1 MHISGPDLTKNPE
14 QESQTHVTNDL
25 STLEPPITSD
35 SSLLVLAEESI
46 LVDQVRDGNREAFAQ
61 LVRPQM
67 SKAYRVALR
76 ITGNKEDAEDAIQ
89 QALLKA
95 YAHIDQFHSKSRFST
110 WLLRITIN
118 EALGKL
124 RKQRAE
130 NAHLSYGSHGSS
142 KEGADPAEMIR
153 ASDDAR
159 PEMLYVKQEK
169 QRLLREAIDGL
180 RGTSR
185 AVVWLLGLEERQTK
199 ETARILN
206 LSEAAVKARFLRAR
220 RKLRECLAERM

>member
-1 MHISGPDLTKNPE
+1 MISN
-14 QESQTHVTNDL
+14 L
-25 STLEPPITSD
+25 SALKAPIASD
-35 SSLLVLAEESI
+35 NNLRVLAEESI
-46 LVDQVRDGNREAFAQ
+46 LVDQVRDGDREAFGR

-76 ITGNKEDAEDAIQ
+76 ITGNREDAEDAFQ

-130 NAHLSYGSHGSS
+130 NAHLSYGGNSEDGV
-142 KEGADPAEMIR
+142 DPAEMIR
-153 ASDDAR
+153 ASDDTR
-159 PEMLYVKQEK
+159 PETLYGQQEK
-169 QRLLREAIDGL
+169 QRILREAIDGL

-185 AVVWLLGLEERQTK
+185 AVVCLLGLEERQTK
-199 ETARILN
+199 ETARILH

-220 RKLRECLAERM
+220 RKLRACLAERM

>member
-1 MHISGPDLTKNPE
+1 MM
-14 QESQTHVTNDL
+14 NDL
-25 STLEPPITSD
+25 STLEAPTAGD
-35 SSLLVLAEESI
+35 SSPLIYAEESI
-46 LVDQVRDGNREAFAQ
+46 LVDQARDGDAEAFEQ
-61 LVRPQM
+61 LVQPQM

-76 ITGNKEDAEDAIQ
+76 ITGNREDAEDAIQ
-89 QALLKA
+89 QAMLKA

-130 NAHLSYGSHGSS
+130 NAHLSYGSVA
-142 KEGADPAEMIR
+142 EDGADPVEMIR
-153 ASDDAR
+153 AKDDAR

-169 QRLLREAIDGL
+169 QRLLWEAIDGL

-220 RKLRECLAERM
+220 RKLRECLADRM

>member
-1 MHISGPDLTKNPE
+1 MM
-14 QESQTHVTNDL
+14 NDL
-25 STLEPPITSD
+25 STLEAPIAGD
-35 SSLLVLAEESI
+35 SNPLIHAEESI
-46 LVDQVRDGNREAFAQ
+46 LVDQARDGDAEAFEQ
-61 LVRPQM
+61 LVQPQM

-76 ITGNKEDAEDAIQ
+76 ITGNREDAEDAIQ
-89 QALLKA
+89 QAMLKA

-124 RKQRAE
+124 RKLRAE
-130 NAHLSYGSHGSS
+130 NAHLSHGSVA
-142 KEGADPAEMIR
+142 EDGADPMEMIR
-153 ASDDAR
+153 AKDDAR

-169 QRLLREAIDGL
+169 QRLLWEAIDSL

-185 AVVWLLGLEERQTK
+185 AVVWLLGLEERRTK

-220 RKLRECLAERM
+220 RKLRECLAYRM

>member
-1 MHISGPDLTKNPE
+1 MNEL
-14 QESQTHVTNDL
+14 
-25 STLEPPITSD
+25 
-35 SSLLVLAEESI
+35 SI
-46 LVDQVRDGNREAFAQ
+46 LEAPIANDTNLLILTQEANLVDEARGGNREAFAQ
-61 LVRPQM
+61 LVQPQM

-130 NAHLSYGSHGSS
+130 NAHLTYATSE
-142 KEGADPAEMIR
+142 EGADPAEMIR

-159 PEMLYVKQEK
+159 PEILYVKREK
-169 QRLLREAIDGL
+169 QRRLREAIGNL

-220 RKLRECLAERM
+220 RKLRECLADM

>member
-1 MHISGPDLTKNPE
+1 MN
-14 QESQTHVTNDL
+14 NL
-25 STLEPPITSD
+25 STIEAPILDD
-35 SSLLVLAEESI
+35 SSLLVYAEESI
-46 LVDQVRDGNREAFAQ
+46 LVDQARDGDAKAFEQ
-61 LVRPQM
+61 LVQPQM

-76 ITGNKEDAEDAIQ
+76 ITGNREDAEDAIQ

-130 NAHLSYGSHGSS
+130 NAHLSYGGAS
-142 KEGADPAEMIR
+142 EDGADPMEMIR

-159 PEMLYVKQEK
+159 PETLYVKQEK
-169 QRLLREAIDGL
+169 QKLLWEAISGL

-199 ETARILN
+199 ETARILK

-220 RKLRECLAERM
+220 RKLRECLADRM

>member
-1 MHISGPDLTKNPE
+1 MN
-14 QESQTHVTNDL
+14 NL
-25 STLEPPITSD
+25 STLEAPIAGNTD
-35 SSLLVLAEESI
+35 FLAFTEESI
-46 LVDQVRDGNREAFAQ
+46 LVDQARDGDAEAFEQ
-61 LVRPQM
+61 LVQPQM

-76 ITGNKEDAEDAIQ
+76 ITGNREDAEDAIQ

-130 NAHLSYGSHGSS
+130 TAHVSYSGASEDGS
-142 KEGADPAEMIR
+142 DPIEMIR

-159 PEMLYVKQEK
+159 PEILYVKREK
-169 QRLLREAIDGL
+169 QRLLWEAIAGL

-199 ETARILN
+199 ETAKILN

-220 RKLRECLAERM
+220 RKLRECLVDRM

>member
-1 MHISGPDLTKNPE
+1 M
-14 QESQTHVTNDL
+14 TNDL
-25 STLEPPITSD
+25 SALEAPIGTD
-35 SSLLVLAEESI
+35 SSLLVLAKESI

-61 LVRPQM
+61 LVRPHM
-67 SKAYRVALR
+67 FKAYRVALR

-89 QALLKA
+89 QAMLKA
-95 YAHIDQFHSKSRFST
+95 YAHIDQFQSKSKFST

-130 NAHLSYGSHGSS
+130 NARLSYRTSE
-142 KEGADPAEMIR
+142 EGADPVDMIR

-159 PEMLYVKQEK
+159 PEIQYVKQEK
-169 QRLLREAIDGL
+169 QRLLREAIAGL
-180 RGTSR
+180 GGTSR
-185 AVVWLLGLEERQTK
+185 SVVWLLGLEERKTK
-199 ETARILN
+199 ETARILH

>member
-1 MHISGPDLTKNPE
+1 MM
-14 QESQTHVTNDL
+14 NDL
-25 STLEPPITSD
+25 STLEAPMAGD
-35 SSLLVLAEESI
+35 SSPLIYTEESI
-46 LVDQVRDGNREAFAQ
+46 LVDQAREGDAEAFEQ
-61 LVRPQM
+61 LVQPQM

-76 ITGNKEDAEDAIQ
+76 ITGNREDAEDAIQ
-89 QALLKA
+89 QAMLKA

-124 RKQRAE
+124 RKLRAE
-130 NAHLSYGSHGSS
+130 NAHLSHGSVAGD
-142 KEGADPAEMIR
+142 GADPMEMIR
-153 ASDDAR
+153 AKDDAR

-169 QRLLREAIDGL
+169 QRLLWEAIDSL

-185 AVVWLLGLEERQTK
+185 AVVWLLGLEERRTK

-220 RKLRECLAERM
+220 RKLRECLADRM

>member
-1 MHISGPDLTKNPE
+1 M
-14 QESQTHVTNDL
+14 NDL
-25 STLEPPITSD
+25 SALEAPVISD
-35 SSLLVLAEESI
+35 NSLLVCADESI
-46 LVDQVRDGNREAFAQ
+46 LVDQARDGDAAAFEQ
-61 LVRPQM
+61 LVQPQM

-76 ITGNKEDAEDAIQ
+76 ITGNREDAEDAIQ

-124 RKQRAE
+124 RRQRAE
-130 NAHLSYGSHGSS
+130 NAHLSHTSAS
-142 KEGADPAEMIR
+142 EDGADPMETVR

-159 PEMLYVKQEK
+159 PEMLYVKREK
-169 QRLLREAIDGL
+169 QKLLWEAIDGL

-199 ETARILN
+199 ETAKILN

-220 RKLRECLAERM
+220 RKLRACLADRM

>member
-1 MHISGPDLTKNPE
+1 MM
-14 QESQTHVTNDL
+14 NDL
-25 STLEPPITSD
+25 STLEAPMAGDNGALIY
-35 SSLLVLAEESI
+35 AEESI
-46 LVDQVRDGNREAFAQ
+46 LVDQARDGDAEAFEQ
-61 LVRPQM
+61 LVQPQM

-76 ITGNKEDAEDAIQ
+76 ITGNREDAEDAIQ

-130 NAHLSYGSHGSS
+130 NAHLSHGGVA
-142 KEGADPAEMIR
+142 EDGADPVEMIR
-153 ASDDAR
+153 AKDDAR
-159 PEMLYVKQEK
+159 PEILYVKQEK
-169 QRLLREAIDGL
+169 QKLLWEAIDGL

-220 RKLRECLAERM
+220 RKLRECLADRM

>member
-1 MHISGPDLTKNPE
+1 M
-14 QESQTHVTNDL
+14 NDL
-25 STLEPPITSD
+25 STLEAPIASD
-35 SSLLVLAEESI
+35 ANLLVLAEESS
-46 LVDQVRDGNREAFAQ
+46 LVDQARDGDREAFAQ
-61 LVRPQM
+61 LVQPQM

-76 ITGNKEDAEDAIQ
+76 ITGNREDAEDAIQ

-130 NAHLSYGSHGSS
+130 NAHLSYGASE
-142 KEGADPAEMIR
+142 EGADPAEMIR

-159 PEMLYVKQEK
+159 PEILYVKQEK
-169 QRLLREAIDGL
+169 QRLLREAIGTL

>member
-1 MHISGPDLTKNPE
+1 MYVGIPDLTKNLE
-14 QESQTHVTNDL
+14 QESQAHVMNDL
-25 STLEPPITSD
+25 STLETPTASN
-35 SSLLVLAEESI
+35 SSLLVLTEESI
-46 LVDQVRDGNREAFAQ
+46 LVEQARDGDREAFAQ
-61 LVRPQM
+61 LVQPQM

-76 ITGNKEDAEDAIQ
+76 ITGNREDAEDAIQ
-89 QALLKA
+89 QAMLKA

-130 NAHLSYGSHGSS
+130 NAHLSYSSVSEDGS
-142 KEGADPAEMIR
+142 DPVEMVR

-159 PEMLYVKQEK
+159 PEILYVKQEK
-169 QRLLREAIDGL
+169 QRLLWEAIAGL

-199 ETARILN
+199 ETAKILN

-220 RKLRECLAERM
+220 RKLRECLADRM

>member
-1 MHISGPDLTKNPE
+1 MM
-14 QESQTHVTNDL
+14 NDL
-25 STLEPPITSD
+25 STLEAPIAGD
-35 SSLLVLAEESI
+35 SNPLIHAEESI
-46 LVDQVRDGNREAFAQ
+46 LVDQARDGDAEAFEQ
-61 LVRPQM
+61 LVQPQM

-76 ITGNKEDAEDAIQ
+76 ITGNREDAEDAIQ
-89 QALLKA
+89 QAMLKA

-124 RKQRAE
+124 RKRRAE
-130 NAHLSYGSHGSS
+130 NAHLSHGSVA
-142 KEGADPAEMIR
+142 EDGADPVEMIR
-153 ASDDAR
+153 AKDDAR

-169 QRLLREAIDGL
+169 QRLLWEAIDSL

-185 AVVWLLGLEERQTK
+185 AVVWLLGLEERRTK
-199 ETARILN
+199 ETAKILN

-220 RKLRECLAERM
+220 RKLRECLADRM

>member
-1 MHISGPDLTKNPE
+1 
-14 QESQTHVTNDL
+14 VTNDL
-25 STLEPPITSD
+25 STLEAPVAADT
-35 SSLLVLAEESI
+35 SLLVFDEESI
-46 LVDQVRDGNREAFAQ
+46 LVDQARDGDNEAFAR
-61 LVRPQM
+61 LVQPQM
-67 SKAYRVALR
+67 AKAYRMALR
-76 ITGNKEDAEDAIQ
+76 ITGNREDAEDAIQ

-95 YAHIDQFHSKSRFST
+95 YAHVDQFHSKSRFST

-124 RKQRAE
+124 RKRRAE
-130 NAHLSYGSHGSS
+130 NAHLSYDSPE
-142 KEGADPAEMIR
+142 EGTDVAELLG

-159 PEMLYVKQEK
+159 PEVLYAKKEK
-169 QRLLREAIDGL
+169 QRLLREAIAGL

-185 AVVWLLGLEERQTK
+185 AVVWLLGLEERQTR

-220 RKLRECLAERM
+220 RKLRECLAERI

>member
-1 MHISGPDLTKNPE
+1 MMNSLN
-14 QESQTHVTNDL
+14 
-25 STLEPPITSD
+25 TLETPITGD
-35 SSLLVLAEESI
+35 NGLLVCAEESI
-46 LVDQVRDGNREAFAQ
+46 LVDRARDGDREAFAQ
-61 LVRPQM
+61 LVEPQM

-76 ITGNKEDAEDAIQ
+76 ITGNREDAEDAIQ

-95 YAHIDQFHSKSRFST
+95 YAHVDQFHSKSRFST
-110 WLLRITIN
+110 WLLRIAIN

-130 NAHLSYGSHGSS
+130 NAHLSFGSAS
-142 KEGADPAEMIR
+142 EDGADPIEMIR

-159 PEMLYVKQEK
+159 PETLYVKQEK
-169 QRLLREAIDGL
+169 QRLLWEAIAGL

-199 ETARILN
+199 ETAKILN

-220 RKLRECLAERM
+220 RKLRECLADRM

>member
-1 MHISGPDLTKNPE
+1 MR
-14 QESQTHVTNDL
+14 THLNSLEAPVTNDGNP
-25 STLEPPITSD
+25 SISADESA
-35 SSLLVLAEESI
+35 LVVQARRGS
-46 LVDQVRDGNREAFAQ
+46 RDAFAT

-76 ITGNKEDAEDAIQ
+76 ITGNREDAEDAIQ

-95 YAHIDQFHSKSRFST
+95 YSHIDQFHSKSRFST

-130 NAHLSYGSHGSS
+130 NLHLSHGAADD
-142 KEGADPAEMIR
+142 GANPAEMVR
-153 ASDDAR
+153 ASDDVR
-159 PEMLYVKQEK
+159 PEVVYAKREK
-169 QRLLREAIDGL
+169 QRLVREAIDGL
-180 RGTSR
+180 HGTSK
-185 AVVWLLGLEERQTK
+185 AVVWLLGLEERQTR
-199 ETARILN
+199 ETAEILH

-220 RKLRECLAERM
+220 RKLRECLAEQI

>member
-1 MHISGPDLTKNPE
+1 MM
-14 QESQTHVTNDL
+14 NDL
-25 STLEPPITSD
+25 STLEAPMAGD
-35 SSLLVLAEESI
+35 SSPLIYTEESI
-46 LVDQVRDGNREAFAQ
+46 LVDQAREGDAEAFEQ
-61 LVRPQM
+61 LVQPQM

-76 ITGNKEDAEDAIQ
+76 ITGNREDAEDAIQ
-89 QALLKA
+89 QAMLKA
-95 YAHIDQFHSKSRFST
+95 YAHIEQFHSKSRFST

-130 NAHLSYGSHGSS
+130 NAHLSYGSVA
-142 KEGADPAEMIR
+142 EDGADPVEMIR
-153 ASDDAR
+153 AKDDAR

-169 QRLLREAIDGL
+169 QRLLWEAIDSL

-185 AVVWLLGLEERQTK
+185 AVVWLLGLEERRTK

-220 RKLRECLAERM
+220 RKLRECLADRM

>member
-1 MHISGPDLTKNPE
+1 MM
-14 QESQTHVTNDL
+14 NDL
-25 STLEPPITSD
+25 STLEAPMAGD
-35 SSLLVLAEESI
+35 SSPLIYTEESI
-46 LVDQVRDGNREAFAQ
+46 LVDQAREGDAEAFEQ
-61 LVRPQM
+61 LVQPQM

-76 ITGNKEDAEDAIQ
+76 ITGNREDAEDAIQ
-89 QALLKA
+89 QAMLKA

-124 RKQRAE
+124 RKLRAE
-130 NAHLSYGSHGSS
+130 NAHLSYGSVA
-142 KEGADPAEMIR
+142 EDGADPMEMIR
-153 ASDDAR
+153 AKDDAR

-169 QRLLREAIDGL
+169 QRLLWEAIDSL

-185 AVVWLLGLEERQTK
+185 AVVWLLGLEERRTK

-220 RKLRECLAERM
+220 RKLRECLADRM

>member
-1 MHISGPDLTKNPE
+1 MM
-14 QESQTHVTNDL
+14 NDL
-25 STLEPPITSD
+25 STLEAPMISD
-35 SSLLVLAEESI
+35 NSFLVCPEESV
-46 LVDQVRDGNREAFAQ
+46 LVDQARDGDEEAFEQ
-61 LVRPQM
+61 LVQPQM

-76 ITGNKEDAEDAIQ
+76 ITGNREDAEDAIQ

-130 NAHLSYGSHGSS
+130 NAHLSYGSVA
-142 KEGADPAEMIR
+142 EDGADPVEMIR
-153 ASDDAR
+153 AKDDAR

-169 QRLLREAIDGL
+169 QKLLWEAIDGL

-199 ETARILN
+199 ETAKILN

-220 RKLRECLAERM
+220 RKLRECLADRM

>member
-1 MHISGPDLTKNPE
+1 MI
-14 QESQTHVTNDL
+14 NDL
-25 STLEPPITSD
+25 STLEAPITSA
-35 SSLLVLAEESI
+35 SNLHVPAEESV
-46 LVDQVRDGNREAFAQ
+46 LVEQARDGDREAFGR

-76 ITGNKEDAEDAIQ
+76 ITGNKEDAEDAFQ

-95 YAHIDQFHSKSRFST
+95 YAHIDQFHEQSRFST

-118 EALGKL
+118 EALGRL
-124 RKQRAE
+124 RRQRAE
-130 NAHLSYGSHGSS
+130 NARLSYSGPS
-142 KEGADPAEMIR
+142 EDGADPVEMIR

-159 PEMLYVKQEK
+159 PEILYVKQEK

-199 ETARILN
+199 ETARILH

-220 RKLRECLAERM
+220 RKLRACLAERM

>member
-1 MHISGPDLTKNPE
+1 M
-14 QESQTHVTNDL
+14 NDL
-25 STLEPPITSD
+25 STLEAPIAND
-35 SSLLVLAEESI
+35 ANLLILAEETN
-46 LVDQVRDGNREAFAQ
+46 LVDQARDGNREAFAQ
-61 LVRPQM
+61 LVQPQM

-76 ITGNKEDAEDAIQ
+76 ITGNREDAEDAIQ

-130 NAHLSYGSHGSS
+130 NAHLSYGPSS
-142 KEGADPAEMIR
+142 DEGADPAELIR

-159 PEMLYVKQEK
+159 PEILYVKQEK
-169 QRLLREAIDGL
+169 QRLLREAIGTL

>member
-1 MHISGPDLTKNPE
+1 MRAH
-14 QESQTHVTNDL
+14 L
-25 STLEPPITSD
+25 STLEAPVANDCNLSISAD
-35 SSLLVLAEESI
+35 ESVLVA
-46 LVDQVRDGNREAFAQ
+46 QARHGCRDAFTT

-76 ITGNKEDAEDAIQ
+76 ITGNREDAEDAIQ

-95 YAHIDQFHSKSRFST
+95 YSHIDQFHSKSRFST

-130 NAHLSYGSHGSS
+130 KAHLFYSASEDGS
-142 KEGADPAEMIR
+142 DPAEMVR
-153 ASDDAR
+153 AGDDAR
-159 PEMLYVKQEK
+159 PEVVYAKREK
-169 QRLLREAIDGL
+169 QRLVREAINGL
-180 RGTSR
+180 QGTSK
-185 AVVWLLGLEERQTK
+185 AVVWLLGLEERQTR
-199 ETARILN
+199 ETAEILH

-220 RKLRECLAERM
+220 RKLRACLAEQV

>member
-1 MHISGPDLTKNPE
+1 
-14 QESQTHVTNDL
+14 VTNDL
-25 STLEPPITSD
+25 NILEAPVAND
-35 SSLLVLAEESI
+35 GSLPVFAEESI
-46 LVDQVRDGNREAFAQ
+46 LVDQVRNGNREAFGR
-61 LVRPQM
+61 LVRPQIP
-67 SKAYRVALR
+67 KAYRMALR

-95 YAHIDQFHSKSRFST
+95 YAHIDQFHSQSRFST

-124 RKQRAE
+124 RRQRAE
-130 NAHLSYGSHGSS
+130 NKHLSHGASE
-142 KEGADPAEMIR
+142 EGADPVDMIR

-159 PEMLYVKQEK
+159 PEVLYAKQEK
-169 QRLLREAIDGL
+169 QRLLREAIAGL
-180 RGTSR
+180 RGPSR
-185 AVVWLLGLEERQTK
+185 AVVWLLGLEERQTR

>member
-1 MHISGPDLTKNPE
+1 MIN
-14 QESQTHVTNDL
+14 NL
-25 STLEPPITSD
+25 STLEAPLSPDANFLI
-35 SSLLVLAEESI
+35 LGEESI
-46 LVDQVRDGNREAFAQ
+46 LVEQAREGDREAFAE

-130 NAHLSYGSHGSS
+130 NAHLSYGTSEEGS
-142 KEGADPAEMIR
+142 DPADMIR
-153 ASDDAR
+153 ANDDAR
-159 PEMLYVKQEK
+159 PEILYVKQEK

-199 ETARILN
+199 ETAKILN

-220 RKLRECLAERM
+220 RKLRECLADRM

>member
-1 MHISGPDLTKNPE
+1 MM
-14 QESQTHVTNDL
+14 NDL
-25 STLEPPITSD
+25 STLEAPIAGD
-35 SSLLVLAEESI
+35 SNPLIHAEESI
-46 LVDQVRDGNREAFAQ
+46 LVDQARDGDAEAFEQ
-61 LVRPQM
+61 LVQPQM

-76 ITGNKEDAEDAIQ
+76 ITGNWEDAEDAIQ
-89 QALLKA
+89 QAMLKA

-124 RKQRAE
+124 RKLRAE
-130 NAHLSYGSHGSS
+130 NAHLSHGSVA
-142 KEGADPAEMIR
+142 EDGADPVEMIR
-153 ASDDAR
+153 AKDDAR

-169 QRLLREAIDGL
+169 QRLLWEAIDSL

-185 AVVWLLGLEERQTK
+185 AVVWLLGLEERRTK
-199 ETARILN
+199 ETARILY

-220 RKLRECLAERM
+220 RKLRECLADRM

>member
-1 MHISGPDLTKNPE
+1 MM
-14 QESQTHVTNDL
+14 NDL
-25 STLEPPITSD
+25 STLEAPIAGD
-35 SSLLVLAEESI
+35 SNPLIHAEESI
-46 LVDQVRDGNREAFAQ
+46 LVDQARDGDAEAFEQ
-61 LVRPQM
+61 LVQPQM

-76 ITGNKEDAEDAIQ
+76 ITGNREDAEDAIQ

-124 RKQRAE
+124 RKLRAE
-130 NAHLSYGSHGSS
+130 NAHLSHGSVA
-142 KEGADPAEMIR
+142 EDGADPVEMIR
-153 ASDDAR
+153 AKDDAR

-169 QRLLREAIDGL
+169 QQLLWEAIDSL

-185 AVVWLLGLEERQTK
+185 AVVWLLGLEERRTK
-199 ETARILN
+199 ETAKILN

-220 RKLRECLAERM
+220 RKLRECLADRM

>member
-1 MHISGPDLTKNPE
+1 VMN
-14 QESQTHVTNDL
+14 NL
-25 STLEPPITSD
+25 STLEAPIVDD
-35 SSLLVLAEESI
+35 SSLLVCAEESI
-46 LVDQVRDGNREAFAQ
+46 LVDQARDGDAEAFEQ
-61 LVRPQM
+61 LVQPQM

-76 ITGNKEDAEDAIQ
+76 ITGNREDAEDAIQ

-130 NAHLSYGSHGSS
+130 NAHLSFSS
-142 KEGADPAEMIR
+142 SSEDGADPAEMIR
-153 ASDDAR
+153 ASDDVR
-159 PEMLYVKQEK
+159 PETLFVKQEK
-169 QRLLREAIDGL
+169 QKLLWEAIGGL

-220 RKLRECLAERM
+220 RKLRECLADRM

>member
-1 MHISGPDLTKNPE
+1 MI
-14 QESQTHVTNDL
+14 NDL
-25 STLEPPITSD
+25 STLEAPIARD
-35 SSLLVLAEESI
+35 NNLLVYAEESN
-46 LVDQVRDGNREAFAQ
+46 LVDQARDGDAEAFEQ
-61 LVRPQM
+61 LVQPQM

-76 ITGNKEDAEDAIQ
+76 ITGNREDAEDAIQ

-124 RKQRAE
+124 RRQRAE
-130 NAHLSYGSHGSS
+130 NAHLSFGSPS
-142 KEGADPAEMIR
+142 EDGADPVEMIR

-159 PEMLYVKQEK
+159 PETLYVKREK
-169 QRLLREAIDGL
+169 QRLLWEAIDGL

-199 ETARILN
+199 ETAKILN

-220 RKLRECLAERM
+220 RKLRECLADRM

>member
-1 MHISGPDLTKNPE
+1 MISDN
-14 QESQTHVTNDL
+14 SF
-25 STLEPPITSD
+25 
-35 SSLLVLAEESI
+35 LVCPEESV
-46 LVDQVRDGNREAFAQ
+46 LVDQARDGDEEAFEQ
-61 LVRPQM
+61 LVQPQM

-76 ITGNKEDAEDAIQ
+76 ITGNREDAEDAIQ

-130 NAHLSYGSHGSS
+130 NAHLSYGSVA
-142 KEGADPAEMIR
+142 EDGADPVEMIR
-153 ASDDAR
+153 AKDDAR

-169 QRLLREAIDGL
+169 QKLLWEAIDGL

-199 ETARILN
+199 ETAKILN

-220 RKLRECLAERM
+220 RKLRECLADRM

>member
-1 MHISGPDLTKNPE
+1 VMN
-14 QESQTHVTNDL
+14 NL
-25 STLEPPITSD
+25 STLEAPIVDD
-35 SSLLVLAEESI
+35 SSLLVCAEESI
-46 LVDQVRDGNREAFAQ
+46 LVDQARDGDAEAFEQ
-61 LVRPQM
+61 LVQPQM

-76 ITGNKEDAEDAIQ
+76 ITGNREDAEDAIQ

-130 NAHLSYGSHGSS
+130 NAHLSFSSGS
-142 KEGADPAEMIR
+142 EDGADPAEMIR
-153 ASDDAR
+153 ASDDVR
-159 PEMLYVKQEK
+159 PETLFVKQEK
-169 QRLLREAIDGL
+169 QKLLWEAIGGL

-220 RKLRECLAERM
+220 RKLRECLADRM

>member
-1 MHISGPDLTKNPE
+1 MNDLT
-14 QESQTHVTNDL
+14 
-25 STLEPPITSD
+25 TLEAPISSD
-35 SSLLVLAEESI
+35 SNLLILGEEAVLVEQAREG
-46 LVDQVRDGNREAFAQ
+46 DREAFAE
-61 LVRPQM
+61 LVEPQM

-95 YAHIDQFHSKSRFST
+95 YAHLDQFHSKSRFST

-130 NAHLSYGSHGSS
+130 NAHLTYGSSE
-142 KEGADPAEMIR
+142 EGVDPVDLIR
-153 ASDDAR
+153 ANDDAR
-159 PEMLYVKQEK
+159 PEVLFVKQEK

-199 ETARILN
+199 ETAKILN

-220 RKLRECLAERM
+220 RKLRECLADRM

>member
-1 MHISGPDLTKNPE
+1 M
-14 QESQTHVTNDL
+14 VNDL
-25 STLEPPITSD
+25 STLEAPMAGD
-35 SSLLVLAEESI
+35 SSPLIYAEESI
-46 LVDQVRDGNREAFAQ
+46 LVDQARDGDAEAFEQ
-61 LVRPQM
+61 LVQPQM

-76 ITGNKEDAEDAIQ
+76 ITGNREDAEDAIQ
-89 QALLKA
+89 QAMLKA

-130 NAHLSYGSHGSS
+130 NAHLSYGSVA
-142 KEGADPAEMIR
+142 EDGADPVEMIR
-153 ASDDAR
+153 AKDDAR
-159 PEMLYVKQEK
+159 PEILYVKQEK
-169 QRLLREAIDGL
+169 QRLLWEAIDGL

-220 RKLRECLAERM
+220 RKLRECLADRM

>member
-1 MHISGPDLTKNPE
+1 MYA
-14 QESQTHVTNDL
+14 TNEV
-25 STLEPPITSD
+25 STLEAPTGSTSN
-35 SSLLVLAEESI
+35 LPVLAEESQ
-46 LVDQVRDGNREAFAQ
+46 LVDLARDGDREAFAR
-61 LVRPQM
+61 LIRPQM

-89 QALLKA
+89 QALMKA
-95 YAHIDQFHSKSRFST
+95 YAHIGQFHSKSRFST

-124 RKQRAE
+124 RRLRAE
-130 NAHLSYGSHGSS
+130 NEHLSHSISE
-142 KEGADPAEMIR
+142 EGASPADTIR
-153 ASDDAR
+153 ASDDTR
-159 PEMLYVKQEK
+159 PEVWYVRREK
-169 QRLLREAIDGL
+169 QQILRQAIASL

-185 AVVWLLGLEERQTK
+185 AVVWLLALEERQTK

-220 RKLRECLAERM
+220 RKLRECLAERL

>member
-1 MHISGPDLTKNPE
+1 MM
-14 QESQTHVTNDL
+14 NDL
-25 STLEPPITSD
+25 STLEAPIAGD
-35 SSLLVLAEESI
+35 SNPLIHAEESI
-46 LVDQVRDGNREAFAQ
+46 LVDQARDGDAEAFEQ
-61 LVRPQM
+61 LVQPQM

-76 ITGNKEDAEDAIQ
+76 ITGNREDAEDAIQ

-124 RKQRAE
+124 RKLRAE
-130 NAHLSYGSHGSS
+130 NAHLSHGSVA
-142 KEGADPAEMIR
+142 EDGADPVEMIR
-153 ASDDAR
+153 AKDDVR

-169 QRLLREAIDGL
+169 QRLLWEAIDSL

-185 AVVWLLGLEERQTK
+185 AVVWLLGLEERRTK
-199 ETARILN
+199 ETAKILN

-220 RKLRECLAERM
+220 RKLRECLADRM

>member
-1 MHISGPDLTKNPE
+1 
-14 QESQTHVTNDL
+14 VTNDL
-25 STLEPPITSD
+25 STLETPISAD
-35 SSLLVLAEESI
+35 SNLLVLAEESI
-46 LVDQVRDGNREAFAQ
+46 LVDQAREGNREAFAE

-76 ITGNKEDAEDAIQ
+76 ITGNREDAEDAIQ

-130 NAHLSYGSHGSS
+130 NAHLSYGTSE
-142 KEGADPAEMIR
+142 EGADPAEMIR

-159 PEMLYVKQEK
+159 PEILYVKQEK
-169 QRLLREAIDGL
+169 QRLLREAIASL